1 MASKH
6 NVNICMQQKI
16 ILLSQGLKLHVKSR
30 APRLAN
36 FTKTCC
42 VVWGDAMIINK
53 YPDNLA
59 DHTEDDNTFES
70 PIHNFSFIDIIGHLI
85 SLNIYHYSYYTIEKV
100 GTTPY
105 FMFWIFKFIPFC
117 IKRNKSQNG
126 WHSSDVSAYN
136 PIREL
141 VICSY
146 GACSSI
152 TDTTFMERF
161 GCDLVSCLIN
171 RSLI

>member
-85 SLNIYHYSYYTIEKV
+85 SLNIYHYSYSYHDWKSGNSSLFHVLNIQIYSILYQTKQILKWM
-100 GTTPY
+100 T
-105 FMFWIFKFIPFC
+105 FLWCFC
-117 IKRNKSQNG
+117 
-126 WHSSDVSAYN
+126 
-136 PIREL
+136 L
-141 VICSY
+141 
-146 GACSSI
+146 
-152 TDTTFMERF
+152 
-161 GCDLVSCLIN
+161 
-171 RSLI
+171 

>member
-85 SLNIYHYSYYTIEKV
+85 SLNIYHYSYFTIEKWRQLLLSCSEYSNLFHFV
-100 GTTPY
+100 SNETNLKMDDIPL
-105 FMFWIFKFIPFC
+105 MFLLIIPFV
-117 IKRNKSQNG
+117 NS
-126 WHSSDVSAYN
+126 
-136 PIREL
+136 
-141 VICSY
+141 
-146 GACSSI
+146 
-152 TDTTFMERF
+152 
-161 GCDLVSCLIN
+161 
-171 RSLI
+171 